1 MSAMR
6 LVFAVDVGDLA
17 ETSIDPWSAVLAVVV
32 LIVAWIL
39 SRITRKSTA
48 RVLTRLEGISD
59 EMRAFIARI
68 AGYVVIF
75 LGVGVAL
82 ALLGAA
88 IQPLITVAIVFGVIL
103 ALALRGIADNFASG
117 IVLQTRRPIHIGD
130 EVESLGYVGNVL
142 DMDSR
147 AVVIETFDGRTVHL
161 PNSEVLGDPLINH
174 STKGARRSEVEVRV
188 RSKDVEGTGQ
198 RLIATVARCLR
209 GSPRTK
215 ASGLPDRDRPC
226 AGDGTRLLLASTG
239 RRSHSSDGCDP
250 GISRSGAG
258 AHGDGNDRRP
268 PTSGAAHTVA
278 MDLISTSTTQIRCGA
293 LRIGRWPI

>member
-6 LVFAVDVGDLA
+6 LVLAVDAGDLA
-17 ETSIDPWSAVLAVVV
+17 ETSIDPWSAVLAAIV

-48 RVLTRLEGISD
+48 RVLARLEGISD

-68 AGYVVIF
+68 AGYVMIF

-82 ALLGAA
+82 SLLGAA

-188 RSKDVEGTGQ
+188 RSRDVEGTGE
-198 RLIATVARCLR
+198 RLIETVATVAGVLPEPKPAVFLTAIDPVRVTALVQFWHQPPD
-209 GSPRTK
+209 GLTVRTNVIRALA
-215 ASGLPDRDRPC
+215 ASGRQRTEMATIVAPQP
-226 AGDGTRLLLASTG
+226 A
-239 RRSHSSDGCDP
+239 
-250 GISRSGAG
+250 
-258 AHGDGNDRRP
+258 P
-268 PTSGAAHTVA
+268 PLTPSPW
-278 MDLISTSTTQIRCGA
+278 I
-293 LRIGRWPI
+293 

>member
-6 LVFAVDVGDLA
+6 LVLAVDAGDLA

-82 ALLGAA
+82 SLLGAA

-198 RLIATVARCLR
+198 RLIETVADVSGVLPEPKPAVFLTAIDPVRVTALVHFWHEPADGLTVR
-209 GSPRTK
+209 TDVIRALAAAGRERTETATIVAPQPAAPLTPSPW
-215 ASGLPDRDRPC
+215 
-226 AGDGTRLLLASTG
+226 
-239 RRSHSSDGCDP
+239 
-250 GISRSGAG
+250 I
-258 AHGDGNDRRP
+258 
-268 PTSGAAHTVA
+268 
-278 MDLISTSTTQIRCGA
+278 
-293 LRIGRWPI
+293 

>member
-6 LVFAVDVGDLA
+6 LVLAVDAGDLA

-82 ALLGAA
+82 SLLGAA

-198 RLIATVARCLR
+198 RLIETVADVSGVLPEPKPAVFLTAIDPVRVTALVHFWHQPADGLTVR
-209 GSPRTK
+209 TDVIRALAAAGRERTEMATIVAPQPTAPLTPSPW
-215 ASGLPDRDRPC
+215 
-226 AGDGTRLLLASTG
+226 
-239 RRSHSSDGCDP
+239 
-250 GISRSGAG
+250 I
-258 AHGDGNDRRP
+258 
-268 PTSGAAHTVA
+268 
-278 MDLISTSTTQIRCGA
+278 
-293 LRIGRWPI
+293 

>member
-6 LVFAVDVGDLA
+6 LVLAVDAGDLA

-82 ALLGAA
+82 SLLGAA

-198 RLIATVARCLR
+198 RLIETVADVSGVLPEPKPAVFLTAIDSVRVTALVHFWHQPADGLTVR
-209 GSPRTK
+209 TDVIRALAAAGRERTEMATIVSPQ
-215 ASGLPDRDRPC
+215 P
-226 AGDGTRLLLASTG
+226 
-239 RRSHSSDGCDP
+239 
-250 GISRSGAG
+250 
-258 AHGDGNDRRP
+258 
-268 PTSGAAHTVA
+268 AAPLTPSPW
-278 MDLISTSTTQIRCGA
+278 I
-293 LRIGRWPI
+293 

>member
-1 MSAMR
+1 MATMR
-6 LVFAVDVGDLA
+6 LVIAVDAGDLA

-39 SRITRKSTA
+39 SRVARKSTA

-82 ALLGAA
+82 SLLGAA

-174 STKGARRSEVEVRV
+174 STKGARRSEMEVRV

-198 RLIATVARCLR
+198 RLIETVANVSGVLPEPKPAVFLTAIDPVRVTALVHFWHQPADGLTVR
-209 GSPRTK
+209 TDVIRALAAAGQERTEMATIVAPQPAAPLTPSPW
-215 ASGLPDRDRPC
+215 
-226 AGDGTRLLLASTG
+226 
-239 RRSHSSDGCDP
+239 
-250 GISRSGAG
+250 I
-258 AHGDGNDRRP
+258 
-268 PTSGAAHTVA
+268 
-278 MDLISTSTTQIRCGA
+278 
-293 LRIGRWPI
+293 

>member
-1 MSAMR
+1 MR
-6 LVFAVDVGDLA
+6 LVLAVDAGDLA
-17 ETSIDPWSAVLAVVV
+17 ETSIDPWSAVLAAIV

-48 RVLTRLEGISD
+48 RVLARLEGISD

-68 AGYVVIF
+68 AGYVMIF

-82 ALLGAA
+82 SLLGAA

-188 RSKDVEGTGQ
+188 RSRDVEGTGE
-198 RLIATVARCLR
+198 RLIETVATVAGVLPEPKPAVFLTAIDPVRVTALVQFWHQPPD
-209 GSPRTK
+209 GLTVRTNVIRALA
-215 ASGLPDRDRPC
+215 ASGRQRTEMATIVAPQP
-226 AGDGTRLLLASTG
+226 A
-239 RRSHSSDGCDP
+239 
-250 GISRSGAG
+250 
-258 AHGDGNDRRP
+258 P
-268 PTSGAAHTVA
+268 PLTPSPW
-278 MDLISTSTTQIRCGA
+278 I
-293 LRIGRWPI
+293 

>member
-1 MSAMR
+1 MG
-6 LVFAVDVGDLA
+6 LELAVDAGDLA

-32 LIVAWIL
+32 VIVAWIL
-39 SRITRKSTA
+39 SRIARKSTA
-48 RVLTRLEGISD
+48 RFLTRLEGISD

-82 ALLGAA
+82 SLLGAA

-198 RLIATVARCLR
+198 RLIETVADVSGVLPEPKPAVFLTAIDPMRVTALVHFWHQPADGLTVR
-209 GSPRTK
+209 TDVIRALAAAGRERTEMATIVAPQPPAPLTPSPW
-215 ASGLPDRDRPC
+215 
-226 AGDGTRLLLASTG
+226 
-239 RRSHSSDGCDP
+239 
-250 GISRSGAG
+250 I
-258 AHGDGNDRRP
+258 
-268 PTSGAAHTVA
+268 
-278 MDLISTSTTQIRCGA
+278 
-293 LRIGRWPI
+293 

>member
-1 MSAMR
+1 MSAMG
-6 LVFAVDVGDLA
+6 LVIAVDAADLA
-17 ETSIDPWSAVLAVVV
+17 ETSIDPWTAVLAAVV

-39 SRITRKSTA
+39 SRMTRKATA
-48 RVLTRLEGISD
+48 RVLSRLEGISS

-75 LGVGVAL
+75 LGVGIAL
-82 ALLGAA
+82 SLLGAP
-88 IQPLITVAIVFGVIL
+88 IQPLITAAIVFGVIM

-174 STKGARRSEVEVRV
+174 STKGARRSDVEVRV
-188 RSKDVEGTGQ
+188 RSKDVDGTGQ
-198 RLIATVARCLR
+198 RLIETVAAVSGVLPEP
-209 GSPRTK
+209 SPVAYLTAIDPVRITALVHFWHQPADGLTVRTDVIRALA
-215 ASGLPDRDRPC
+215 ASGKERTEMATIVAPQP
-226 AGDGTRLLLASTG
+226 A
-239 RRSHSSDGCDP
+239 
-250 GISRSGAG
+250 
-258 AHGDGNDRRP
+258 P
-268 PTSGAAHTVA
+268 PLTPSPW
-278 MDLISTSTTQIRCGA
+278 I
-293 LRIGRWPI
+293 

>member
-6 LVFAVDVGDLA
+6 LVLAVDAGDLA

-82 ALLGAA
+82 SLLGAA

-198 RLIATVARCLR
+198 RLIETVADVSGVLPEPKPAVFLTAIDPVRVTALVHFWHQPADGLTVR
-209 GSPRTK
+209 TDVIRALAAAGRERTEMATIVSPQ
-215 ASGLPDRDRPC
+215 P
-226 AGDGTRLLLASTG
+226 
-239 RRSHSSDGCDP
+239 
-250 GISRSGAG
+250 
-258 AHGDGNDRRP
+258 
-268 PTSGAAHTVA
+268 AAPLTPSPW
-278 MDLISTSTTQIRCGA
+278 I
-293 LRIGRWPI
+293 

>member
-1 MSAMR
+1 MVAMP
-6 LVFAVDVGDLA
+6 LVLAVDAGDLA
-17 ETSIDPWSAVLAVVV
+17 ETSIDPWSAVLAVIV
-32 LIVAWIL
+32 LIIAWIL

-82 ALLGAA
+82 SLLGAA

-130 EVESLGYVGNVL
+130 EVESLGYVGSVL

-198 RLIATVARCLR
+198 RLIETVADV
-209 GSPRTK
+209 
-215 ASGLPDRDRPC
+215 SGVLPDPKPAVFVTAIDPVRVTALVHFWHQPADGLTVRTDVIRALAA
-226 AGDGTRLLLASTG
+226 AGRERTEMATIVA
-239 RRSHSSDGCDP
+239 P
-250 GISRSGAG
+250 Q
-258 AHGDGNDRRP
+258 P
-268 PTSGAAHTVA
+268 AAPLTPSPW
-278 MDLISTSTTQIRCGA
+278 I
-293 LRIGRWPI
+293 